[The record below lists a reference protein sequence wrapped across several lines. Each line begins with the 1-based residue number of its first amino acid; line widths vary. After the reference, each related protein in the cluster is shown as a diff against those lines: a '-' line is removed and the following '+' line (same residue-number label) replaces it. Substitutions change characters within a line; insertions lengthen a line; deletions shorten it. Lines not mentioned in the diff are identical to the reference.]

1 MGYTTI
7 YILIESSLF
16 GGTVPTISSSASAND
31 TIFQFTTIPH
41 TTSAD
46 TSLIELMGFIFSNI
60 KHTSTASTDT
70 DGNNLTTLDWKLS
83 IFDISYHPAKII
95 TPLVTEYTQVTGTKS
110 KTLQSMGWYPSGKL
124 VVLPHPAVNGESE
137 EHLLNKFLEWQS
149 RNVLQ
154 HEEFAYN
161 DGGVTKRRI
170 ADNNNHTAAAASSS
184 TGVQWTGAGAASSS
198 LQNTALIKPSEIF
211 TAVEQ
216 RSDAEILQEQHAR
229 EQAIASGID
238 RPKKKKK
245 RTEKERA
252 QRLDTLLQNLDD
264 KSSGKKK
271 KKAVSAQVRK
281 MLLKQKS
288 EGNKKLRMED
298 RFHLEIVCLW
308 DVPNNE
314 VESTGKPKKESGS
327 RSYKFFSR
335 QSTVGRVASSIA
347 GTLGTDVSSEFL
359 VSYPPPARG
368 ENQEQGGGEK
378 RYRRLFNTMSLH
390 DASNAGYVNE
400 FDVVVVR
407 IYSLNCS
414 SSEDEEFGPS
424 KSVSDPDS
432 DEEMDNNEVENEGNG
447 SQETGRDAESKSTA
461 LEVDSGGNKATDT
474 VASQPQ
480 VQQYQEQIQQQRIH
494 TIFQL
499 AGESNSSNPAKKKK
513 KPVSKQV
520 QSMLMKSKATGNKSI
535 KQEDRVYLN
544 VMVYED
550 KGHATCGNDVSSSYR
565 YFSTQNDIQ
574 HIITVLNK
582 ASSDNAGAELIVQR
596 PTADSTDAEGMYHV
610 LPNTL
615 SLGDAIQKGYVENF
629 GRVLI
634 RLCSL

>member
-1 MGYTTI
+1 MLHYLFFAHYQTKNIILNTQHLKQNWCYPLYSYLQVTNSKMGYTTI

-83 IFDISYHPAKII
+83 ILDISYHPAKII

-161 DGGVTKRRI
+161 DGGGVTNRRI

-229 EQAIASGID
+229 EQAIASAGND
-238 RPKKKKK
+238 KPKKKKKKK

-264 KSSGKKK
+264 KSGKKK

-298 RFHLEIVCLW
+298 RFHLEIVCLII
-308 DVPNNE
+308 
-314 VESTGKPKKESGS
+314 K
-327 RSYKFFSR
+327 RF
-335 QSTVGRVASSIA
+335 
-347 GTLGTDVSSEFL
+347 GT
-359 VSYPPPARG
+359 A
-368 ENQEQGGGEK
+368 
-378 RYRRLFNTMSLH
+378 
-390 DASNAGYVNE
+390 
-400 FDVVVVR
+400 
-407 IYSLNCS
+407 
-414 SSEDEEFGPS
+414 
-424 KSVSDPDS
+424 
-432 DEEMDNNEVENEGNG
+432 
-447 SQETGRDAESKSTA
+447 
-461 LEVDSGGNKATDT
+461 
-474 VASQPQ
+474 Q
-480 VQQYQEQIQQQRIH
+480 V
-494 TIFQL
+494 
-499 AGESNSSNPAKKKK
+499 
-513 KPVSKQV
+513 
-520 QSMLMKSKATGNKSI
+520 
-535 KQEDRVYLN
+535 
-544 VMVYED
+544 
-550 KGHATCGNDVSSSYR
+550 
-565 YFSTQNDIQ
+565 
-574 HIITVLNK
+574 
-582 ASSDNAGAELIVQR
+582 
-596 PTADSTDAEGMYHV
+596 
-610 LPNTL
+610 
-615 SLGDAIQKGYVENF
+615 
-629 GRVLI
+629 
-634 RLCSL
+634 